1 MSSADMMERN
11 LDKRVETCFP
21 LEGKKLITRAK
32 QELQVFMTDNT
43 QSWILQTDG
52 TYVRS
57 SPTGNQLARS
67 AQSTLLEKLASSP
80 QRAVNV

>member
-1 MSSADMMERN
+1 
-11 LDKRVETCFP
+11 
-21 LEGKKLITRAK
+21 
-32 QELQVFMTDNT
+32 MTDNT